1 MLYKKFNSQKMN
13 KHSFVFLFLFIAIGV
28 SAQQVDNYMSNEG
41 KGLYFNSDEPKPA
54 QLLQKKSTALSKE
67 YQYGKFYFSPAEDIL
82 YLVGER
88 KVVNIDNLKNKKS
101 SEVKRAAPMEME
113 EMVEEDSPVSSYQN
127 GFVKSSN
134 KVARPAFTIPK
145 PHTSPD
151 EIQILRDRK
160 GKFDQ
165 NKVRGSLNQLGLKKM
180 EKLTTSM
187 GGFNNAYDRL
197 FLNDEDPEKFLIIWL
212 NNNRI
217 YANFLSNE
225 GEWLMDNPKVVHE
238 EVKFKKKDG
247 TTYQRN
253 VDGFSDKSTH
263 LKELNSF
270 KVGDKYFIGYSM
282 STWESRSPFVGNI
295 GTVHLS
301 ILNKDLDVEKTV
313 QIPSNLEEGK
323 DKQFASDLQAKIYLH
338 NETVFCIIQSPNS
351 GNDKLYV
358 QCFDEKLNPKTKL
371 LYLSNKSK
379 TYGSTIPVLKLE
391 SGLLINYW
399 QGRKHGRG
407 LYSLLIENKGKINDP
422 VLVYNLPTNAV
433 RKYASS
439 YTLRK
444 KANNIEYHFLF
455 KEDKKTIYEIHQI
468 SENDLMEKINYEIN
482 KDNWKM
488 DFRIKE
494 VEKISQKIDAK
505 IQSKGYS
512 VFKKENKYI
521 PNKTAYVTKEFLID
535 KLYMDKK
542 SEKGT
547 SIMEVYYD
555 ENAILR
561 FVKIDRTSSS
571 SRTGNRY
578 EKVWIYFDDQG
589 QQFWQKRESE
599 KGTEYDEKKIRT
611 GRFIRNSKLL
621 DPFSEF
627 HSK

>member
-1 MLYKKFNSQKMN
+1 
-13 KHSFVFLFLFIAIGV
+13 
-28 SAQQVDNYMSNEG
+28 MSNEG
-41 KGLYFNSDEPKPA
+41 KGLYFNSDQPKPA
-54 QLLQKKSTALSKE
+54 QLLQKKLTPLSKE

-88 KVVNIDNLKNKKS
+88 KVMNVDNLKNKKS
-101 SEVKRAAPMEME
+101 NEVKKAAPAEME
-113 EMVEEDSPVSSYQN
+113 EMVEVAESPMEEMEVEDSPISSYQN

-134 KVARPAFTIPK
+134 KVSRPAFTIPK

-165 NKVRGSLNQLGLKKM
+165 NKVKRSLNKLGLKKM
-180 EKLTTSM
+180 ERLTTST

-197 FLNDEDPEKFLIIWL
+197 FINDEDPEKFLIIWL
-212 NNNRI
+212 NNNQI

-225 GEWLMDNPKVVHE
+225 GEWLMDKAKVIHE
-238 EVKFKKKDG
+238 EVKYQKKDR
-247 TTYQRN
+247 TIYQRN
-253 VDGFSDKSTH
+253 INGFSDKNTQ
-263 LKELNSF
+263 LKELNSI
-270 KVGDKYFIGYSM
+270 KVGDKYYIGYSL
-282 STWESRSPFVGNI
+282 SSWESRSLFGANI
-295 GTVHLS
+295 GTAHVS
-301 ILNKDLDVEKTV
+301 ILNENLDIEKTV
-313 QIPSNLEEGK
+313 QLPATLKEGD
-323 DKQFASDLQAKIYLH
+323 DKQFASDLEAKIYLH
-338 NETVFCIIQSPNS
+338 KETVYCIIQSPNS
-351 GNDKLYV
+351 GNDKLFV
-358 QCFDEKLNPKTKL
+358 QCFDKQLNPKTRL

-399 QGRKHGRG
+399 QGRKNGRG
-407 LYSLLIENKGKINDP
+407 LYSLLIENDGKINDP
-422 VLVYNLPTNAV
+422 VLVYNLPSNAV
-433 RKYASS
+433 RRYASS

-444 KANNIEYHFLF
+444 TANNNIEYHFLL
-455 KEDKKTIYEIHQI
+455 KEDKKTTYEVHQI
-468 SENDLMEKINYEIN
+468 SESDLMKKINYEIN

-494 VEKISQKIDAK
+494 VDEISQKIDAK
-505 IQSKGYS
+505 IQREGYS

-521 PNKTAYVTKEFLID
+521 PNKTAYVSKEFLIE

-542 SEKGT
+542 SEQGT

-561 FVKIDRTSSS
+561 FIKADRTSSS
-571 SRTGNRY
+571 SRSGNRS
-578 EKVWIYFDDQG
+578 EKIWIYFDDQG

-599 KGTEYDEKKIRT
+599 KGTEYDERKIRT
-611 GRFIRNSKLL
+611 GRFTRNSKLL